1 MAEHDP
7 RRDVSNEPVDQ
18 NDDAR
23 TERSDYRDVSVAGSL
38 FCGEIHDDLVQPFPR
53 MGTDER
59 RRVDDLISTFRSY
72 CESNYDPRAIEAERW
87 VSDEIIVDL
96 GRIGIL
102 GLYVAEEYGG
112 QGLSQTGYC
121 RVFQAVGQVDPTL
134 AVVLGVHQSIG
145 YKGIH
150 LFGNDEQK
158 ARFLPD
164 VASGRKL
171 AAFALTEVNAGSD
184 AYHIETT
191 ARLQPDG
198 SYVLDGEKRWI
209 GNGSRAGVITTFAR
223 TESGAH
229 VALLVE
235 PDMDG
240 FEVGER
246 YETLGL
252 AGNDLR
258 RLHFN
263 GVRVPAENV
272 LGQEGDGF
280 TIAMEI
286 LNNGRMSLG
295 AGAAGS
301 VRLLLDNAIE
311 HAAQRS
317 QFGRSLDEFQ
327 LVAHKLG
334 QMSTQ
339 LYGLES
345 MGYLT
350 TGLVDRGATDIA
362 IESAMVKVAG
372 TEFLWYAANRVFQIV
387 GGEAYMESAPY
398 AKILRDIRIFPI
410 FEGSNDVLRMLV
422 GLQGCKG
429 LGEEL
434 DDMNHLDLRDPLRSL
449 GAVVDY
455 LGGRARRTVKPK
467 GLPNATPAF
476 ADASDRVAR
485 QVSDLRNGAEKLL
498 RHHGEG
504 IAEQQAQLKRLAHV
518 ATESYGQ
525 IATISRITDVLDSAS
540 NVDALGDEEAIASSF
555 CQRAAARADRSL
567 GQLDRNDDDRID
579 DIAAALT
586 ERGRYVHSI

>member
-1 MAEHDP
+1 MPEHDP
-7 RRDVSNEPVDQ
+7 RRVVHDDVDDQ
-18 NDDAR
+18 HDDEEMR
-23 TERSDYRDVSVAGSL
+23 RGDYADISVAGRL

-53 MGTDER
+53 MGDDER
-59 RRVDDLISTFRSY
+59 RRVDDLISTFRTY
-72 CESNYDPRAIEAERW
+72 CHANYDPREIEAERW
-87 VSDEIIVDL
+87 VSDEIISDL
-96 GRIGIL
+96 GDMGML
-102 GLYVAEEYGG
+102 GLYVADEYGG

-184 AYHIETT
+184 AYHVETT
-191 ARLQPDG
+191 ARLRPDG

-209 GNGSRAGVITTFAR
+209 GNGSRAGVLTTFAR

-258 RLHFN
+258 RLRFD
-263 GVRVPAENV
+263 GVRVPPENV
-272 LGQEGDGF
+272 LGEEGEGF

-301 VRLLLDNAIE
+301 VRLLLDHAIQ
-311 HAAQRS
+311 HAAGRR

-410 FEGSNDVLRMLV
+410 FEGANDVLRMLV
-422 GLQGCKG
+422 GLQGCRE
-429 LGEEL
+429 LGDEL
-434 DDMNHLDLRDPLRSL
+434 DDMNHLDLRDPLRSV
-449 GAVVDY
+449 GAVAEY
-455 LGGRARRTVKPK
+455 LGGRVRRAIRPQ
-467 GLPNATPAF
+467 GLANASPAF
-476 ADASDRVAR
+476 EDASDRVAR

-498 RHHGEG
+498 RRHGEG
-504 IAEQQAQLKRLAHV
+504 ITEQQAQLKRLAHV
-518 ATESYGQ
+518 ATESFGQ
-525 IATISRITDVLDSAS
+525 IATISRITDVLDSGS
-540 NVDALGDEEAIASSF
+540 DVDALGDEEAIASSF

-567 GQLDRNDDDRID
+567 DQLDRNDDERID
-579 DIAAALT
+579 DIAAALIG
-586 ERGRYVHSI
+586 RGRYVHSI